1 MITTEREIMKEIF
14 KLAWRNL
21 HRNRRRTMATLLT
34 ISIGAIGLILFQ
46 GFISGTVQTYS
57 ENMIRA
63 RLGHM
68 KVYQKNYYEK
78 VYQKPWEHWIEPTP
92 ELEAKIQSIP
102 NVVEIYP
109 RLSFYS
115 LLMKGDTQVA
125 GLGEG
130 VIAEK
135 ERLFFTDLNFIEGSE
150 IQNTQQISLGIG
162 LAKSLGA
169 KVGDTLTLLTQNT
182 YQQLSGADLV
192 VSGIFHSGMKMFDD
206 RAFRI
211 HLKDAQSVLETNR
224 IEAYTIQAKN
234 LQVAHAT
241 ARELNQQLPEQETVT
256 YDVIDKVYFKNA
268 LDFLNAQFDFVRII
282 ILIIVALGIFSMIS
296 VGLFERSGELGALR
310 ANGETRL
317 RIMQTLVLENLF
329 LGFLGGLLGIII
341 SLGIDFQFLR
351 SGINMPP
358 SPGLTRQILIYMN
371 IEAGHLTHALMLTCL
386 VATLSSIYPIYKL
399 LNQKI
404 PELLRAT

>member
-46 GFISGTVQTYS
+46 GFISGTIQTYS

-63 RLGHM
+63 RLGHL
-68 KVYQKNYYEK
+68 KIYQDNYFEK

-92 ELEAKIQSIP
+92 ELETKIRSIP

-130 VIAEK
+130 VLAEK
-135 ERLFFTDLNFIEGSE
+135 ERLFFTDLNFVEGTE
-150 IQNTQQISLGIG
+150 IQTTQQISLGIG

-169 KVGDTLTLLTQNT
+169 RVGETITLLTQNT

-211 HLKDAQSVLETNR
+211 HLNDAQNVLETTR

-234 LQVAHAT
+234 LKLTHST
-241 ARELNQQLPEQETVT
+241 ADLINQKLPEFDAIT
-256 YDVIDKVYFKNA
+256 YDVIDKVYFKNS

-296 VGLFERSGELGALR
+296 VGLFERAGELGALR
-310 ANGETRL
+310 ANGETRR
-317 RIMQTLVLENLF
+317 RIMQTLLLENLF
-329 LGFLGGLLGIII
+329 LGLFGGLLGVLI
-341 SLGIDFQFLR
+341 SLWIDYQFLS

-371 IEAGHLTHALMLTCL
+371 IEFAHLTHALILTCL
-386 VATLSSIYPIYKL
+386 VSVASSIYPIYKL

-404 PELLRAT
+404 PELLRAS